1 MKLAKPKPKLIHK
14 ACLAAD
20 WVGGAHGSDFSL
32 LTEEKKIEVDKNAN
46 MFTCYL
52 LVYRS

>member
-20 WVGGAHGSDFSL
+20 CAGGAHGSEFSL
-32 LTEEKKIEVDKNAN
+32 LTEEKNIDVDRNAN
-46 MFTCYL
+46 MFTYYL
-52 LVYRS
+52 SVYRF